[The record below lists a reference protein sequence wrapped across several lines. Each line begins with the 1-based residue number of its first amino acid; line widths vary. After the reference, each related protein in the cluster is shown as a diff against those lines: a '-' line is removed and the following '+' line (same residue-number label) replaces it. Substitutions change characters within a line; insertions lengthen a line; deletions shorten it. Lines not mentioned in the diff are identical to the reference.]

1 MIYLDEDVEVLE
13 PLLQMVCGL
22 EVPPMTDC
30 DLIEK
35 ILFVAEKYEM
45 PGPISIL
52 RLSASTQSILD
63 HPLRIYSFACRYG
76 WEKEAKLASNRTL
89 TLNLFDPCHR
99 ETLQQLPSKALLDLL
114 NLRHKRR
121 ELCVP
126 SLTMRRLPTTVLT
139 ELHG

>member
-1 MIYLDEDVEVLE
+1 MIYLDEDAEVLE

-52 RLSASTQSILD
+52 RLLASTQSILD
-63 HPLRIYSFACRYG
+63 HPLRLYSFACRYG
-76 WEKEAKLASNRTL
+76 WEKEAKLASNQTL
-89 TLNLFDPCHR
+89 KLDLFDPCYQ

-114 NLRHKRR
+114 NLRHQRR
-121 ELCVP
+121 ELCV
-126 SLTMRRLPTTVLT
+126 SAFTTHLQQT
-139 ELHG
+139 D

>member
-1 MIYLDEDVEVLE
+1 VIYLDEDAEVLE

-22 EVPPMTDC
+22 EVPSMTDC

-52 RLSASTQSILD
+52 RLLAFTQSISD
-63 HPLRIYSFACRYG
+63 HPLRLYSFACRYG
-76 WEKEAKLASNRTL
+76 WEKEAKLASNQTL
-89 TLNLFDPCHR
+89 KLDLFDPCHQ

-114 NLRHKRR
+114 NLRHRRR
-121 ELCVP
+121 ELCVS
-126 SLTMRRLPTTVLT
+126 SLTMYRRPAAN
-139 ELHG
+139 